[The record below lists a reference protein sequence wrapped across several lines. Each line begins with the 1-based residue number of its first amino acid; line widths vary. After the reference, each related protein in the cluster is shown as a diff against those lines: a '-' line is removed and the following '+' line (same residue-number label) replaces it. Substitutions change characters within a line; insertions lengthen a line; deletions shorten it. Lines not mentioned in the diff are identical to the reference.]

1 MAAKLFASP
10 AVPNVYPANSAAKPS
25 VQQPFV
31 RTPVPVKPYPLA
43 AAVARVTQPR
53 GGFMNPSQQHIPPA
67 QGASALPSKSFRQ
80 SSKQKS
86 VDMHK
91 RQGNIIQQE
100 MRILIPFRTKM
111 SSLHH
116 RKEKV

>member
-1 MAAKLFASP
+1 VAPAQQPQMAAKLFPSP

-43 AAVARVTQPR
+43 AGVTQPF
-53 GGFMNPSQQHIPPA
+53 GGFMNPSQQGIPPA
-67 QGASALPSKSFRQ
+67 PGVSALPDKSLRQ

-86 VDMHK
+86 VEMRK
-91 RQGNIIQQE
+91 RQGNIIE
-100 MRILIPFRTKM
+100 HCR
-111 SSLHH
+111 
-116 RKEKV
+116 